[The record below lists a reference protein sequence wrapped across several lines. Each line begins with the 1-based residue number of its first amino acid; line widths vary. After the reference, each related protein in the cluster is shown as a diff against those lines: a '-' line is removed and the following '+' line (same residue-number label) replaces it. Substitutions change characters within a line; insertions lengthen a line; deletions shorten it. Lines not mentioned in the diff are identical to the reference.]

1 MARITFVDL
10 WRPTGTVNRKIYVLV
25 GAVAFLVKNN
35 LDRFVAAYF
44 FHRYWGFLNY
54 WIPVAGV
61 KRITS
66 LHGRQAIFLETMVAI
81 ALPFVWLGVV
91 MTLKRLRSAALPTPL
106 VILFFFPFVNL
117 FFFLV
122 LGLWPEQKQET
133 LDHTAQRG
141 APSEAWLARV
151 VPHTAL
157 GSAAISLLLTVP
169 AGVVLAVLGS
179 RLLLTYGWGL
189 FIALP
194 FVMGFTAA
202 VVYGVQRP
210 RSLKGC
216 VGVACLSVA
225 VLGVS
230 LMAFAIE
237 GLICLIM
244 AMPIAVPIAAFGGA
258 CGYVVQRRHWSQTG
272 VPAFLSL
279 FLLLVPSVQW
289 TEHSLPRS
297 NPRLEVRSAV
307 EIEATPVEVWKQV
320 IAFSEI
326 PPPKQWLFRAGI
338 AYPIRAQIIGRGVG
352 AERHCV
358 FSTGKFVEPIEVWEE
373 PYRLKF
379 SVTANP
385 PPMQEWSPYAHLD
398 TPHLHGFL
406 VSSGGQFLLTPLP
419 NGRTWLEGTTWY
431 RHGLEPASYWRLWS
445 DLIIHKIHLRVLQ
458 HIKEEAERSKSPEHH
473 SELP

>member
-1 MARITFVDL
+1 MARIAFVDL
-10 WRPTGTVNRKIYVLV
+10 WRPSGSVDRKSYVLV
-25 GAVAFLVKNN
+25 GALAFLLKNN

-61 KRITS
+61 RRITS
-66 LHGRQAIFLETMVAI
+66 LHGREAVFLETMVAI

-91 MTLKRLRSAALPTPL
+91 MTLKRLRSAALPIPL

-117 FFFLV
+117 LFFLA
-122 LGLWPEQKQET
+122 LGLWPEQTHET
-133 LDHTAQRG
+133 PDHTPRRT
-141 APSEAWLARV
+141 PSETWLARV

-169 AGVVLAVLGS
+169 AGVLLAVLGS
-179 RLLLTYGWGL
+179 RLLVTYGWGL

-194 FVMGFTAA
+194 FAMGFCAA

-210 RSLKGC
+210 RSLRGC

-225 VLGVS
+225 VLGAS
-230 LMAFAIE
+230 LLAFAIE

-244 AMPIAVPIAAFGGA
+244 AMPIAVPVAAFGGA
-258 CGYVVQRRHWSQTG
+258 CGYVMQRRHWSQTG

-279 FLLLVPSVQW
+279 FLLVTPSVQW

-297 NPRLEVRSAV
+297 NATFVARSAV
-307 EIEATPVEVWKQV
+307 EIEAPPEEVWKQV

-326 PPPKQWLFRAGI
+326 PPPEEWLFRAGI
-338 AYPIRAQIIGRGVG
+338 AYPIRAEITGRGVG

-358 FSTGKFVEPIEVWEE
+358 FSTGAFVEPIEVWEE
-373 PYRLKF
+373 PHRLKF

-385 PPMQEWSPYAHLD
+385 PPMQEWSPYARLD
-398 TPHLHGFL
+398 TPHLHRFL

-419 NGRTWLEGTTWY
+419 NGRTRLEGTTWY
-431 RHGLEPASYWRLWS
+431 RHGLGPASYWRLWS
-445 DLIIHKIHLRVLQ
+445 DLIIHKIHLRVLN
-458 HIKEEAERSKSPEHH
+458 HIKGEAERSQSPE
-473 SELP
+473 LP